1 MAKKLAEAIKN
12 RRDLPKQGESHG
24 AKGIESSDAELG
36 IMRCLWENGPSSAR
50 QLTGLALR
58 RRDTRADCHGPKAAD
73 ATGREECVSRNRET
87 WPHLFAPAVA
97 REEVITDQLQ
107 QTASRL
113 CDGAL
118 SPLLTNLVKSG
129 SLSEADRKSL
139 RALLDDLDTPNP

>member
-1 MAKKLAEAIKN
+1 MARKGLS
-12 RRDLPKQGESHG
+12 LP
-24 AKGIESSDAELG
+24 DAELG

-50 QLTGLALR
+50 QLTGWLYAEGTPAQIATVQKLL
-58 RRDTRADCHGPKAAD
+58 TRL
-73 ATGREECVSRNRET
+73 EEKNCVSRNRET